1 MNFCIRRELRK
12 INNIEV
18 KEPDKKREFFK
29 KVKSKAEDCLF
40 SVIGLL
46 PEKLMPGFVM
56 EWVSRYID
64 KRMNELQK
72 EQTQANWKKV
82 YTEKA
87 VEELKRK

>member
-1 MNFCIRRELRK
+1 MRK
-12 INNIEV
+12 INHIIV
-18 KEPDKKREFFK
+18 KEPDKKREFYK
-29 KVKSKAEDCLF
+29 GIKSKAEDILF
-40 SVIGLL
+40 SIIGLL
-46 PEKLMPGFVM
+46 PEKLIPSCVL

-64 KRMNELQK
+64 KRMAELQK

>member
-1 MNFCIRRELRK
+1 M
-12 INNIEV
+12 
-18 KEPDKKREFFK
+18 
-29 KVKSKAEDCLF
+29 LF
-40 SVIGLL
+40 SIIGLL
-46 PEKLMPGFVM
+46 PEKLIPSCVL

-64 KRMNELQK
+64 KRMAELQK